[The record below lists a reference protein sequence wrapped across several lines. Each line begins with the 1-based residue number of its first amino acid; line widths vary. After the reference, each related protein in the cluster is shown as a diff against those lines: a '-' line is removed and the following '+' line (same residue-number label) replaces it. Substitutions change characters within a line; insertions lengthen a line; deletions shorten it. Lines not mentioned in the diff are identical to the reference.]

1 MKSAIKNTT
10 EVTIRLLSNMIRDS
24 NDEKDFTY
32 TLLLN
37 DIQVSRLCKA
47 FMNKSSGN
55 ITLLKT
61 QLIQIVQST
70 GFIGRFLGL
79 LMKVGLPL
87 MKNLLKPLAK
97 ILLAPLVLTASVAV
111 ERIDALWTSYYSF
124 PIILESVRSRTIK
137 LIVFR
142 QRNVVYH
149 ENSSISRRLWLINLR
164 DWSNN

>member
-1 MKSAIKNTT
+1 
-10 EVTIRLLSNMIRDS
+10 MIRDS

-97 ILLAPLVLTASVAV
+97 ILLAP
-111 ERIDALWTSYYSF
+111 F
-124 PIILESVRSRTIK
+124 
-137 LIVFR
+137 
-142 QRNVVYH
+142 
-149 ENSSISRRLWLINLR
+149 
-164 DWSNN
+164 